1 MVVEAELVFT
11 SFVPLGGSAET
22 PRERTSNSFVDI
34 SLDVFVEVELAL
46 TSFVPLGGSTETPG
60 ERTHS
65 LADNIVSLKQILTEE
80 LSFNFSFDGVFFI
93 LFLIMFSLFGV
104 FQVLVFVVDV
114 IDCSAIEDVVVGVN
128 CFFCTI

>member
-1 MVVEAELVFT
+1 MFT

-34 SLDVFVEVELAL
+34 SLDVVVEVELAL
-46 TSFVPLGGSTETPG
+46 TSFVPLGGSAETPG

-80 LSFNFSFDGVFFI
+80 LSFNFSFDDVFF

-114 IDCSAIEDVVVGVN
+114 IDCSAIEDVGVGVN
-128 CFFCTI
+128 CFSCTI

>member
-1 MVVEAELVFT
+1 MDVEAELVFT

-34 SLDVFVEVELAL
+34 SLDVVVEVELAL
-46 TSFVPLGGSTETPG
+46 TSFVPLGGSAETPG

-80 LSFNFSFDGVFFI
+80 LSFNFSFDDVFF
-93 LFLIMFSLFGV
+93 FS
-104 FQVLVFVVDV
+104 
-114 IDCSAIEDVVVGVN
+114 
-128 CFFCTI
+128 